1 MMDSEIVDLYWQ
13 RSERAI
19 RETDHKYGRYCA
31 HIAYAVCS
39 DRLDAEECV
48 NDTWLRAWNA
58 MPDARPSVLSTF
70 LGRITRNLAI
80 NRFEKRTRQ
89 KRGGGET
96 PLALEELAECV
107 PSDADPAREL
117 ELRELQ
123 EAIRRFVEGL
133 PDTEQKVFVARYW
146 YLASVEEISRRLG
159 WTRSRTKSLLF
170 RLRKRLRAFLE
181 EEALC

>member
-1 MMDSEIVDLYWQ
+1 MKDSEIVELYWQ
-13 RSERAI
+13 RSEQAI
-19 RETDHKYGRYCA
+19 QETDRKYGPYCE

-39 DRLDAEECV
+39 DRQDAEECV

-58 MPDARPSVLSTF
+58 MPDKRPSALSAF

-80 NRFEKRTRQ
+80 NRFERRTRQ

-96 PLALEELAECV
+96 PLALEELEECIPAE
-107 PSDADPAREL
+107 ADPAREI
-117 ELRELQ
+117 ELQ
-123 EAIRRFVEGL
+123 ELRGAIRRFVEGL

-146 YLASVEEISRRLG
+146 YLAPVEEISRRLG
-159 WTRSRTKSLLF
+159 WTQSRTKSLLF
-170 RLRKRLRAFLE
+170 RLRRRLQAFLE

>member
-1 MMDSEIVDLYWQ
+1 MKDSEIVDLYWQ

-19 RETDHKYGRYCA
+19 QETDHKYGRYCA
-31 HIAYAVCS
+31 HIAFAVCS

-58 MPDARPSVLSTF
+58 MPTERPSVLSTF

-96 PLALEELAECV
+96 PLALDELAECV
-107 PSDADPAREL
+107 PSDADPGREI

-133 PDTEQKVFVARYW
+133 QDTEQKVFVARYW

-159 WTRSRTKSLLF
+159 WTQSRTKSLLF
-170 RLRKRLRAFLE
+170 RLRKRLRAFLK

>member
-1 MMDSEIVDLYWQ
+1 MKDSEIVDLYWQ

-19 RETDHKYGRYCA
+19 QETDHKYGRYCA
-31 HIAYAVCS
+31 HIAFAVCS

-58 MPDARPSVLSTF
+58 MPTERPSVLSTF

-80 NRFEKRTRQ
+80 NRFEKRMRQ

-96 PLALEELAECV
+96 PLALDELAECV
-107 PSDADPAREL
+107 PSDADPGREI

-123 EAIRRFVEGL
+123 E
-133 PDTEQKVFVARYW
+133 VFVARYW